1 MQGPEPSS
9 AQRRWNVF
17 GWTILALG
25 VALAVGLLAL
35 VAVSSVPMRGA
46 EMFGALVNK
55 IKGYPGATAAVAVGG
70 GAALWLGVAILAAG
84 QESLASRRRTP

>member
-9 AQRRWNVF
+9 AQWRWNVF

-35 VAVSSVPMRGA
+35 VAVSPLPMRGA
-46 EMFGALVNK
+46 EMFVR
-55 IKGYPGATAAVAVGG
+55 
-70 GAALWLGVAILAAG
+70 
-84 QESLASRRRTP
+84 S